1 MSALIS
7 SFAPNG
13 HEAGY
18 PSGQRGQTVN
28 LLALPSQVRI
38 LFLPPPYLLSL
49 VGQQLRQNQLPKR
62 DNNGMNANIFIVA
75 AAKEKPQPKPNKEKS
90 NMKKKHWRRQI
101 LIGTILTASAA
112 FIFFWLQQEE
122 RENEVT
128 LEDGSILHYLA
139 ALPANT
145 PYTEENLWQQLA
157 RKYLPANLQ
166 SGLSQ
171 PLTIR
176 GFHRGSLNGASFYF
190 MRRNMPEKN
199 LGRRKPTQAEKN
211 LNPNLAGITYYS
223 SWGRRRA
230 WLEAVEEGGFIYRAK
245 EMFSSLDIQ
254 HSKNRKLEFYPFSLQ
269 NFPRRQ
275 RQFPI
280 RLYLA
285 DEDDPYARDKGG
297 RLIATFMAKN
307 PFPITNFPEWPATDL
322 PATNVVDGIQVVLN
336 DFEFRKR
343 RSNKVIDTRQGLRS
357 WPPWDISDLPF
368 RCLPYIE
375 VSRVDGKPTTYQNRY
390 SHQGRIP
397 RYQFFEP
404 TGNKGEACE
413 LSPQEPVWKLQLKLY
428 RSHDDVFP
436 AEHRGKFANL
446 PVLGDG
452 EAQLVQKT
460 MEVDGVKFRL
470 LFVSGPGSTTISNHF
485 KDPDNL
491 KIHAEKLEQN
501 KKQELSESLED
512 GNYLGF
518 ESDFGET
525 RKEIPVDQGVWLL
538 SWETTWE
545 NWKSNYH
552 LVAVNIPR
560 ISGIGEQSGPVED
573 VELLFRFTDQHG
585 RPIGYPP
592 GLSRYTP
599 PRGWIKED
607 EYFTRYEK
615 DVNRIQLG
623 GKLLADYSEHQP
635 FGWHWVFPLEL
646 DEGTQSL
653 NVECI
658 VNRGLTAEFF
668 LRPEDVL
675 KSLETNHR

>member
-1 MSALIS
+1 
-7 SFAPNG
+7 
-13 HEAGY
+13 
-18 PSGQRGQTVN
+18 
-28 LLALPSQVRI
+28 
-38 LFLPPPYLLSL
+38 
-49 VGQQLRQNQLPKR
+49 
-62 DNNGMNANIFIVA
+62 
-75 AAKEKPQPKPNKEKS
+75 
-90 NMKKKHWRRQI
+90 MKKRHWRRQI
-101 LIGTILTASAA
+101 WIGIALTAVAA
-112 FIFFWLQQEE
+112 SVFFWIRPEK

-145 PYTEENLWQQLA
+145 PYTEENLWQRLA
-157 RKYLPANLQ
+157 RKYLPASLQ

-190 MRRNMPEKN
+190 MRRNMPEEN

-211 LNPNLAGITYYS
+211 LNPNLAGITHYS

-230 WLEAVEEGGFIYRAK
+230 WLEAVEEGGFVYRAK

-254 HSKNRKLEFYPFSLQ
+254 HSKNRKLELYPFSLQ

-285 DEDDPYARDKGG
+285 DEDDPHASGKGG
-297 RLIATFMAKN
+297 RLIATFMAQN
-307 PFPITNFPEWPATDL
+307 PFPVTKFPKWTATNL
-322 PATNVVDGIQVVLN
+322 PATNIVDGIRVVLN
-336 DFEFRKR
+336 DFGFLKR
-343 RSNKVIDTRQGLRS
+343 RSNKIVDTRQGLRS
-357 WPPWDISDLPF
+357 WPPPGSGFRDLPF
-368 RCLPYIE
+368 RSFPHIK
-375 VSRVDGKPTTYQNRY
+375 VSRVDGKPTTYQNRSPNY
-390 SHQGRIP
+390 DVP
-397 RYQFFEP
+397 PYQFFDP
-404 TGNKGEACE
+404 TGNKGEDWE
-413 LSPQEPVWKLQLKLY
+413 LSPQEPVWKLELKLC
-428 RSHDDVFP
+428 RSHDAIFP

-452 EAQLVQKT
+452 KAQLIQKT

-501 KKQELSESLED
+501 KQQELSELLED
-512 GNYLGF
+512 ENYLGF
-518 ESDFGET
+518 ESDSGET

-573 VELLFRFTDQHG
+573 VELLFRFTDQDG

-599 PRGWIKED
+599 PGGWIRED

-615 DVNRIQLG
+615 DVDRIQLG

-646 DEGTQSL
+646 DEETQFV

-668 LRPEDVL
+668 VRPEDVL
-675 KSLETNHR
+675 KSLETNQR